1 MPEKHRINNLD
12 VIYSQRYGKWQV
24 RTLKGVVLEEFTL
37 FVNAKKWAEKPH
49 DFIQR

>member
-1 MPEKHRINNLD
+1 MSRKYQINNLD

-24 RTLKGVVLEEFTL
+24 RTLKGVVLEEFRL
-37 FVNAKKWAEKPH
+37 LPAAKKWAGETH